1 MGLDLSGIELPF
13 TVADVVGGG
22 MELIG
27 LVVGFIVLAMALM
40 FAPRLINFVKGVFG
54 KGGRSAH

>member
-1 MGLDLSGIELPF
+1 MGLDLSGITLPF
-13 TVADVVGGG
+13 DVADVVSGG

-40 FAPRLINFVKGVFG
+40 FAPRLIAFVKGVFSR
-54 KGGRSAH
+54 GGRSA